1 MSRLHKKFEEEH
13 EEHIDESWLIPYA
26 DILTLLLALFIVLF
40 ASSEVNN
47 AKFNAIM
54 DAFKS
59 ELSGTRV
66 ESHETGMAIKPPTDL
81 EEELTKVPQPQPD
94 PTPAT
99 EPEPDPEPTKEELE
113 HNKLM
118 EQLKKFL
125 GENNLQNV
133 VTLTDTKRG
142 VEISLKD
149 VVLFSPA
156 EATLKPSSFTTLD
169 AFVKLINALPN
180 PISIE
185 GHTDNV
191 PIGRGPFASNWEL
204 SAARAVSVL
213 HYFEEHGI
221 DEKRLHFVGYGEFQ
235 PISPNDTNE
244 NRQANRRVNIVIL
257 KNLE

>member
-1 MSRLHKKFEEEH
+1 MSRLHRKFEDEH

-40 ASSEVNN
+40 ASSEVDK
-47 AKFNAIM
+47 AKFNSIM
-54 DAFKS
+54 EAFKS
-59 ELSGTRV
+59 ELTGTKIESKESGLSTIPSP
-66 ESHETGMAIKPPTDL
+66 EDLAIL
-81 EEELTKVPQPQPD
+81 PQPQPD
-94 PTPAT
+94 PAPAT
-99 EPEPDPEPTKEELE
+99 EPEPDPGPTKEELE

-125 GENNLQNV
+125 GENNLQTV

-156 EATLKPSSFTTLD
+156 EATLKPSSFKTLD
-169 AFVKLINALPN
+169 AFVRLINALPN

-221 DEKRLHFVGYGEFQ
+221 DEKRLQFVGYGEFQ
-235 PISPNDTNE
+235 PIGPNDTTE